1 MPSKN
6 SQMTNH
12 GCRHIFGL
20 WKNCISGQEVI
31 SHFCEKSCNSHKE
44 AISQSLDYLLLG
56 VCHIVCWVHGLRF
69 WDPQIQALTLT
80 LFLILHKLICL
91 PKNFPDDKSW
101 MLSYFGVW
109 QKYLWSGVCHIHG
122 QKYPRWE
129 SVTFLDDE
137 YMWCRHILGCEKS
150 CISARAGGRS
160 HLKGFLV

>member
-44 AISQSLDYLLLG
+44 AISRSLDYLLLG

-69 WDPQIQALTLT
+69 GDPQNAKSNVCTLAKNRKSSMGFFPKFKLHSK
-80 LFLILHKLICL
+80 LFLKISKSKMDWLLCL
-91 PKNFPDDKSW
+91 KPRKYKIVPISFE
-101 MLSYFGVW
+101 LSADS
-109 QKYLWSGVCHIHG
+109 L
-122 QKYPRWE
+122 
-129 SVTFLDDE
+129 
-137 YMWCRHILGCEKS
+137 
-150 CISARAGGRS
+150 
-160 HLKGFLV
+160 